1 MFRKVLALVAIGL
14 VVSSDVL
21 AQQTPA
27 QRTIVRKGAGL
38 KMALL
43 QPLDSRTAKEGD
55 DVPLRLSRPLVVN
68 GVTLLRE
75 GEILHGKV
83 TRVKH
88 AGPRCHDGE
97 VKFKLNRIPFAD
109 GTTARSSVD
118 FISPNPDANV
128 ADDLSTRQPGGVA
141 YWLVMIPIGVPLV
154 AAGLVMMSPMLP
166 FKLLDRSEQDSC
178 TTPGKEFQ
186 MPANAT
192 VAVVIRRDHHVS
204 Y

>member
-1 MFRKVLALVAIGL
+1 MFRKALALVAVGL
-14 VVSSDVL
+14 VVSSDAP
-21 AQQTPA
+21 AQQTQA

-55 DVPLRLSRPLVVN
+55 DVPLRLSRPLVVD

-88 AGPRCHDGE
+88 AGPRCRDGE
-97 VKFKLNRIPFAD
+97 VKFKLNGVPFAD
-109 GTTARSSVD
+109 GTTARSSIR
-118 FISPNPDANV
+118 FATSEPDAKV
-128 ADDLSTRQPGGVA
+128 ADQLDTGEVSPFVWLVVIPIAMPFFAALVVIASPVLLINALSPGTYNSCSMPGKDYQLPVNATIGVA
-141 YWLVMIPIGVPLV
+141 IM
-154 AAGLVMMSPMLP
+154 
-166 FKLLDRSEQDSC
+166 K
-178 TTPGKEFQ
+178 
-186 MPANAT
+186 
-192 VAVVIRRDHHVS
+192 DHHVS

>member
-1 MFRKVLALVAIGL
+1 MFRKALALVAIGL
-14 VVSSDVL
+14 VVSLDAP
-21 AQQTPA
+21 AQQTPT

-43 QPLDSRTAKEGD
+43 QTLDSRTAKEGD

-88 AGPRCHDGE
+88 AGPRCRNGE
-97 VKFKLNRIPFAD
+97 VTFKLNRVPFAD
-109 GTTARSSVD
+109 GTTARSSVL
-118 FISPNPDANV
+118 FTTSEPDAKV
-128 ADDLSTRQPGGVA
+128 ADQLDTGELGPFF
-141 YWLVMIPIGVPLV
+141 WLVVIPVTAPFV
-154 AAGLVMMSPMLP
+154 AALVVIASPV
-166 FKLLDRSEQDSC
+166 LLINALSPGTYNSC
-178 TTPGKEFQ
+178 TMPGKEYQ
-186 MPANAT
+186 LPVDAT
-192 VAVVIRRDHHVS
+192 VGVAIMKDHHVS

>member
-1 MFRKVLALVAIGL
+1 MFRKALALFAIGL

-21 AQQTPA
+21 AQQAPA
-27 QRTIVRKGAGL
+27 HRTIVRKGAGL

-55 DVPLRLSRPLVVN
+55 DVPLRLSRPLVVD

-88 AGPRCHDGE
+88 AGPRCRDGE
-97 VKFKLNRIPFAD
+97 VKLKLARIPFAD
-109 GTTARSSVD
+109 GTTARSSIR
-118 FISPNPDANV
+118 FITPEPDAKV
-128 ADDLSTRQPGGVA
+128 ADELDIAELGPAFRFFAAPIAIPFYLAIVVIASPVLLLNALSPGT
-141 YWLVMIPIGVPLV
+141 YN
-154 AAGLVMMSPMLP
+154 
-166 FKLLDRSEQDSC
+166 SC
-178 TTPGKEFQ
+178 TMPGKEYQ
-186 MPANAT
+186 LPVNAT
-192 VAVVIRRDHHVS
+192 VAVVIRKDHHVS

>member
-1 MFRKVLALVAIGL
+1 MFRKALAIVAIGL
-14 VVSSDVL
+14 VVSSDAL
-21 AQQTPA
+21 AQQTPS
-27 QRTIVRKGAGL
+27 QQTVVRKGAGL

-43 QPLDSRTAKEGD
+43 QPLDSRTAKKGD

-83 TRVKH
+83 TRVKQ
-88 AGPRCHDGE
+88 AGPRCRDGE
-97 VKFKLNRIPFAD
+97 IKLKLDRIPFAD

-128 ADDLSTRQPGGVA
+128 ADDLSTSQPGGVA
-141 YWLVMIPIGVPLV
+141 YWLVMIPVGVPLV
-154 AAGLVMMSPMLP
+154 IAAMVMMSPMLP
-166 FKLLDRSEQDSC
+166 FKLLDRGEQDLC
-178 TTPGKEFQ
+178 TTAGKELQ
-186 MPANAT
+186 LPANST
-192 VAVVIRRDHHVS
+192 VAVVIRKNHHVS

>member
-1 MFRKVLALVAIGL
+1 MFRKALAVIAIGL

-43 QPLDSRTAKEGD
+43 QPLDSRTTKEGD

-88 AGPRCHDGE
+88 AGPRCRNGE

-109 GTTARSSVD
+109 GTTARSEIRYASAD
-118 FISPNPDANV
+118 PDAKV
-128 ADDLSTRQPGGVA
+128 ADELGAQELGPVFWFVVVPITTPFVVA
-141 YWLVMIPIGVPLV
+141 FLVM
-154 AAGLVMMSPMLP
+154 ASPV
-166 FKLLDRSEQDSC
+166 LLFHALFPDAVEPC
-178 TTPGKEFQ
+178 TMPGKEYQ
-186 MPANAT
+186 LPANAT
-192 VAVVIRRDHHVS
+192 VAVAILKDHHVS

>member
-1 MFRKVLALVAIGL
+1 MFRKALALVAVGL
-14 VVSSDVL
+14 VVSSDAL
-21 AQQTPA
+21 AQQPAA

-88 AGPRCHDGE
+88 AGPRCRNGD

-109 GTTARSSVD
+109 GTTARSSIR
-118 FISPNPDANV
+118 FTTPEADAKV
-128 ADDLSTRQPGGVA
+128 ADALDTSEPRPAFWFFAAPIAIPFYLAIVVIASPVLLLNALSPGT
-141 YWLVMIPIGVPLV
+141 YN
-154 AAGLVMMSPMLP
+154 
-166 FKLLDRSEQDSC
+166 SC
-178 TTPGKEFQ
+178 TMPGREYQ
-186 MPANAT
+186 LPANAT
-192 VAVVIRRDHHVS
+192 VGVAIMKDHHVN